1 MGNKNSNPQNQKSSN
16 EADPNFPVPPYNNQA
31 NIQDLNMQNAY
42 NLPEGNNFMQY
53 DNQAAYNQADY
64 SDQSGSLLTKIPQKD
79 DPTKP
84 VLSVIVTSYS
94 GSSYDDLFRQVPQ
107 VAPGGRISL
116 YSLNLNR
123 IEEFFT
129 QLLNPDASP
138 SEEIKGLAIEM
149 RELTPDAVLFN
160 FECCSG
166 CSSADYHFPQR
177 EFTIKLIN
185 YLLEKGHMVMCSD
198 FAVKALIND
207 WNESLGPNPFVK
219 VGECTT
225 FIELF
230 FLPKNLEESPS
241 KQLQMVGQLCQTG
254 KTTIH
259 ALGGTVVFGVNKKN
273 ADNQNYKLSVLTIVT
288 KTSGCG
294 VDSNNE
300 YAWTIEDKTGT
311 VGHALLKYKT
321 GGILI
326 LSAGH
331 WIELSNL
338 NVNVENLA
346 EVAMKN
352 YGADNEYMQEINE
365 IKSMKDESQKEVKL
379 NRMANMFVQQTA
391 ACNYSSKVYT
401 KK

>member
-1 MGNKNSNPQNQKSSN
+1 MGNKNSNPKNNKSSN
-16 EADPNFPVPPYNNQA
+16 EAEINIPVPPSNNQA
-31 NIQDLNMQNAY
+31 NIQELNMQYASND
-42 NLPEGNNFMQY
+42 LPEENNSMQY
-53 DNQAAYNQADY
+53 NQVMYNQADS

-84 VLSVIVTSYS
+84 VFSVIVTSYS

-107 VAPGGRISL
+107 VAPGGRICL

-138 SEEIKGLAIEM
+138 SEEIKSLATEM
-149 RELTPDAVLFN
+149 RELSPDAVLFN

-177 EFTIKLIN
+177 EVTIKLIN

-207 WNESLGPNPFVK
+207 WDASLGPNPFVK
-219 VGECTT
+219 VGECTS

-259 ALGGTVVFGVNKKN
+259 ALGGTVVFGINKKN
-273 ADNQNYKLSVLTIVT
+273 ADNQNYNLSVLTIVT
-288 KTSGCG
+288 KTSGDG
-294 VDSNNE
+294 GNLNE
-300 YAWTIEDKTGT
+300 YGWTIEDKTGT
-311 VGHALLKYKT
+311 VGHALLKYKS

-338 NVNVENLA
+338 NVNVDNLA

-365 IKSMKDESQKEVKL
+365 IKSMKDESQRETKL

-391 ACNYSSKVYT
+391 ACNYSSS